1 MNEQTMLYPT
11 RRTVT
16 SEKKRDMI
24 DLLKFIPPMYHSFYK
39 NLPVKQ
45 ELTTRQHKDQP
56 QNDEDEND
64 EFFYV

>member
-1 MNEQTMLYPT
+1 
-11 RRTVT
+11 
-16 SEKKRDMI
+16 MI

-45 ELTTRQHKDQP
+45 ELTTRQHKDQS
-56 QNDEDEND
+56 QNDEDGND